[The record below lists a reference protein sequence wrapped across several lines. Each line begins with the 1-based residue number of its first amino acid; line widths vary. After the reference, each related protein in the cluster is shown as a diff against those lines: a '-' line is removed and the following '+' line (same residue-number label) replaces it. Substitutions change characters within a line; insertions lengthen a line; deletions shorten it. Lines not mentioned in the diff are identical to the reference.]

1 MALKKNGENVAAK
14 KSKKQVKTETK
25 SEGLV
30 SPSSDETW
38 KHENDART
46 LKEAAEIMADPE
58 RIKNAHKH
66 HKKVKKAMRSVDD
79 LIKHRNEKFGAKSSD
94 HDEDDEV

>member
-1 MALKKNGENVAAK
+1 
-14 KSKKQVKTETK
+14 
-25 SEGLV
+25 
-30 SPSSDETW
+30 
-38 KHENDART
+38 
-46 LKEAAEIMADPE
+46 MADPE